1 MHAGRAAPAARESPE
16 AKRWRDWHLKV
27 WPACT
32 EMERPK
38 ETRVR
43 HQQPLLCMCN
53 RHTQHNTSNTDLPHP
68 KPVPSTVF
76 PVSVNGNSI
85 LAVIQNKNLDYLTLL
100 FYTPL
105 SICQQIL
112 LSLLLNTARIQ
123 PLLSLSLLPSWS
135 KPPFSLAWIIPIG
148 S

>member
-1 MHAGRAAPAARESPE
+1 MQEQQLQQLEE
-16 AKRWRDWHLKV
+16 AQRQRDGETGILKV

-32 EMERPK
+32 EMVRPK

-43 HQQPLLCMCN
+43 HQQPPLCMCN
-53 RHTQHNTSNTDLPHP
+53 RHAQHNTSNTDLPRP

-76 PVSVNGNSI
+76 SVSVTGNSI
-85 LAVIQNKNLDYLTLL
+85 LAVIQDKNLEYLTLL

-112 LSLLLNTARIQ
+112 LSLLLDTARIQ
-123 PLLSLSLLPSWS
+123 PLLSLSLLPSWGI
-135 KPPFSLAWIIPIG
+135 SLAWIIPIG